1 MSFSK
6 VALLFVSLLLASAL
20 YADIKDEAQA
30 KASKIADVEAELNK
44 ENADASAAKDQKW
57 KSCVAGHL
65 GAVKNLVSSASGIA
79 SKIVALVAAGK
90 VAEAQGQLVILN
102 GMAESADKAL
112 AAAQSCER
120 SNQTQAK
127 TEQQNSAARVSISS
141 TMSLSMGTD
150 MPTELNRGAMEG
162 SDSADAA
169 GIDASGVIQTTNDGS
184 STMDITASTAAA
196 TTETPEDASQV
207 VPEEIVPD
215 QEDQSPT
222 M

>member
-6 VALLFVSLLLASAL
+6 VFLLFVSLLLASAL
-20 YADIKDEAQA
+20 YADIKDDAQA

-44 ENADASAAKDQKW
+44 ESADASAAKDQKW
-57 KSCVAGHL
+57 KACVNTNL
-65 GAVKNLVSSASGIA
+65 SSVKGLVSSASGIV

-102 GMAESADKAL
+102 GMAESADKYL
-112 AAAQSCER
+112 AAGQSCER
-120 SNQTQAK
+120 SNQAQTK
-127 TEQQNSAARVSISS
+127 SEQQNTAIKATLSSA
-141 TMSLSMGTD
+141 MNLSVGND
-150 MPTELNRGAMEG
+150 MPTEINRGAMEG

-169 GIDASGVIQTTNDGS
+169 GIDASGVIQTSNDGS
-184 STMDITASTAAA
+184 ANVDIAA
-196 TTETPEDASQV
+196 TATETPEDASQI
-207 VPEEIVPD
+207 EQVPD

>member
-6 VALLFVSLLLASAL
+6 IFLLFVSLLLASAL
-20 YADIKDEAQA
+20 YADIKDDAQA

-44 ENADASAAKDQKW
+44 ANADASAAKDQKW
-57 KSCVAGHL
+57 KSCVSGHL
-65 GAVKNLVSSASGIA
+65 GSVKNLVSSASGVV

-90 VAEAQGQLVILN
+90 LAEAQGQLVILN
-102 GMAESADKAL
+102 GMAESAEKSL

-120 SNQTQAK
+120 SNQTQTK
-127 TEQQNSAARVSISS
+127 TEQQTVARVTVSS
-141 TMSLSMGTD
+141 ALNLSMGND
-150 MPTELNRGAMEG
+150 MPTEINRGSMEG

-169 GIDASGVIQTTNDGS
+169 GIDASGVIQTANDGS
-184 STMDITASTAAA
+184 STNEITAAP
-196 TTETPEDASQV
+196 TETPEDASQL
-207 VPEEIVPD
+207 EQVPD

>member
-6 VALLFVSLLLASAL
+6 FILLFVSLLLASAL
-20 YADIKDEAQA
+20 YADIKDDAQA

-44 ENADASAAKDQKW
+44 ASADASAAKDQKW
-57 KSCVAGHL
+57 KSCVSGHL
-65 GAVKNLVSSASGIA
+65 GSVKNLVSSASGIA

-90 VAEAQGQLVILN
+90 IAEAQGQLVILN
-102 GMAESADKAL
+102 GMAESAEKSL

-120 SNQTQAK
+120 SNQTQSK
-127 TEQQNSAARVSISS
+127 TEQQTAVRASVSSA
-141 TMSLSMGTD
+141 MSLSMGND
-150 MPTELNRGAMEG
+150 MPTEISRGAMEG

-169 GIDASGVIQTTNDGS
+169 NIDASGVIQTTNDGS
-184 STMDITASTAAA
+184 AANDIVATATAA
-196 TTETPEDASQV
+196 ETPEDASQV
-207 VPEEIVPD
+207 EQVPD

>member
-6 VALLFVSLLLASAL
+6 VFLLFVSLLLASAL
-20 YADIKDEAQA
+20 YADIKDDAQA

-44 ENADASAAKDQKW
+44 ESADASAAKDQKW

-65 GAVKNLVSSASGIA
+65 GNDKNLVSSASGIA
-79 SKIVALVAAGK
+79 SKIVALVASGK

-102 GMAESADKAL
+102 GMAESAEKSL

-120 SNQTQAK
+120 SNQTQTK
-127 TEQQNSAARVSISS
+127 TEQQNAVARVTVSS
-141 TMSLSMGTD
+141 AFSLSMGND
-150 MPTELNRGAMEG
+150 MPTEINRGAMEG

-169 GIDASGVIQTTNDGS
+169 GIDASGVIQTANDGS
-184 STMDITASTAAA
+184 SANEIVATTAA
-196 TTETPEDASQV
+196 ETPEDASQI
-207 VPEEIVPD
+207 EQVPD
-215 QEDQSPT
+215 REDQSPT

>member
-6 VALLFVSLLLASAL
+6 VFLLFVSLLLASAL
-20 YADIKDEAQA
+20 YADIKDDAQA

-44 ENADASAAKDQKW
+44 ESADASAAKDQKW

-65 GAVKNLVSSASGIA
+65 GNVKNLVSSASGIA
-79 SKIVALVAAGK
+79 SKIVALVASGK

-102 GMAESADKAL
+102 GMAESAEKSL

-120 SNQTQAK
+120 SNQTQTK
-127 TEQQNSAARVSISS
+127 TEQQNGIARVTVSS
-141 TMSLSMGTD
+141 ALNLSMGND
-150 MPTELNRGAMEG
+150 MPTEINRGAMEG

-169 GIDASGVIQTTNDGS
+169 GIDASGVIQTANDGS
-184 STMDITASTAAA
+184 SANEIVATTAA
-196 TTETPEDASQV
+196 ETPEDASQI
-207 VPEEIVPD
+207 EQVPD

>member
-6 VALLFVSLLLASAL
+6 FILLFVSLLLASAL
-20 YADIKDEAQA
+20 YADIKDDAQA

-57 KSCVAGHL
+57 KTCVAGPL
-65 GAVKNLVSSASGIA
+65 GEVKGLVSSAAGIA
-79 SKIVALVAAGK
+79 AKIVTLATAGK
-90 VAEAQGQLVILN
+90 LAEAQGQLVILN
-102 GMAESADKAL
+102 GMAESAEKAL
-112 AAAQSCER
+112 AAAKSCER
-120 SNQTQAK
+120 SNQAQTK
-127 TEQQNSAARVSISS
+127 TEQQNVVKVTVSSA
-141 TMSLSMGTD
+141 MNLSMGND
-150 MPTELNRGAMEG
+150 MPTEINRGSMEG

-169 GIDASGVIQTTNDGS
+169 GIDASGVIQTANDGS
-184 STMDITASTAAA
+184 AANDIAAA
-196 TTETPEDASQV
+196 TATAAETPEDASQV

>member
-6 VALLFVSLLLASAL
+6 FILLFVSLLLASAL
-20 YADIKDEAQA
+20 YADIKDDAQA

-57 KSCVAGHL
+57 KTCVARPL
-65 GAVKNLVSSASGIA
+65 GEVKGLVSSAAGIA
-79 SKIVALVAAGK
+79 SKIATLVAAGK
-90 VAEAQGQLVILN
+90 MAEAQGQLVILN
-102 GMAESADKAL
+102 GMAESAEKAL

-120 SNQTQAK
+120 SNQAQTK
-127 TEQQNSAARVSISS
+127 TEQQNVVKVTVSSA
-141 TMSLSMGTD
+141 MNLSMGND
-150 MPTELNRGAMEG
+150 MPTEINRGSMEG

-169 GIDASGVIQTTNDGS
+169 GIDASGVIQTANDGS
-184 STMDITASTAAA
+184 AANDIVAAA
-196 TTETPEDASQV
+196 TAAETPEDASQV

>member
-6 VALLFVSLLLASAL
+6 IFLLFVSLLLASAL
-20 YADIKDEAQA
+20 YADIKDDAQA

-44 ENADASAAKDQKW
+44 ANADASAAKDQKW
-57 KSCVAGHL
+57 KSCVSGHL
-65 GAVKNLVSSASGIA
+65 GSVKNLVSSASGVV

-90 VAEAQGQLVILN
+90 LAEAQGQLVILN
-102 GMAESADKAL
+102 GMAESAEKSL

-120 SNQTQAK
+120 SNQTQTK
-127 TEQQNSAARVSISS
+127 TEQQTVARVTVSS
-141 TMSLSMGTD
+141 ALNLSMGND
-150 MPTELNRGAMEG
+150 MPTEINRGSMEG

-184 STMDITASTAAA
+184 STNEITAAP
-196 TTETPEDASQV
+196 TETPEDASQV
-207 VPEEIVPD
+207 EQVPD

>member
-6 VALLFVSLLLASAL
+6 FILLFVSLLLASAL
-20 YADIKDEAQA
+20 YADIKDDAQA

-44 ENADASAAKDQKW
+44 ASADASAAKDQKW
-57 KSCVAGHL
+57 KSCVSGHL
-65 GAVKNLVSSASGIA
+65 GSVKNLVSSASGIA

-90 VAEAQGQLVILN
+90 IAEAQGQLVILN
-102 GMAESADKAL
+102 GMAESAEKSL

-120 SNQTQAK
+120 SNQTQSK
-127 TEQQNSAARVSISS
+127 TEQQSAVRASVSSA
-141 TMSLSMGTD
+141 MSLSMGND
-150 MPTELNRGAMEG
+150 MPTEISRGAMEG

-169 GIDASGVIQTTNDGS
+169 NIDASGVIQTTNDGS
-184 STMDITASTAAA
+184 AANDIVATATAA
-196 TTETPEDASQV
+196 ETPEDASQV
-207 VPEEIVPD
+207 EQVPD

>member
-6 VALLFVSLLLASAL
+6 VFLLFVSLLLASAL
-20 YADIKDEAQA
+20 YADIKDDAQA

-44 ENADASAAKDQKW
+44 ESADASAAKDQKW

-65 GAVKNLVSSASGIA
+65 GNVKNLVSSASGIA
-79 SKIVALVAAGK
+79 SKIVALVASGK

-102 GMAESADKAL
+102 GMAESAEKAL

-127 TEQQNSAARVSISS
+127 AEQQNGPVRVTVSSA
-141 TMSLSMGTD
+141 MNLSMGND
-150 MPTELNRGAMEG
+150 MPTEINRGSMEG

-169 GIDASGVIQTTNDGS
+169 GIDASGVIQTSNDGS
-184 STMDITASTAAA
+184 SANEITASTATPA
-196 TTETPEDASQV
+196 ETPEDASQV
-207 VPEEIVPD
+207 VPEEILPD

>member
-6 VALLFVSLLLASAL
+6 VFLLFVSLLLASAL
-20 YADIKDEAQA
+20 YADIKDDAQA

-44 ENADASAAKDQKW
+44 ESADASAAKDQKW

-65 GAVKNLVSSASGIA
+65 GNVKNLVSSASGIA
-79 SKIVALVAAGK
+79 SKIVALVASGK

-102 GMAESADKAL
+102 GMAESAEKSL

-120 SNQTQAK
+120 SNQTQTK
-127 TEQQNSAARVSISS
+127 TEQQNAVARVTVSS
-141 TMSLSMGTD
+141 AFSLSMGND
-150 MPTELNRGAMEG
+150 MPTEINRGAMEG

-169 GIDASGVIQTTNDGS
+169 GIDASGVIQTANDGS
-184 STMDITASTAAA
+184 SANEIVATTAA
-196 TTETPEDASQV
+196 ETPEDASQI
-207 VPEEIVPD
+207 EQVPD
-215 QEDQSPT
+215 REDQSPT

>member
-6 VALLFVSLLLASAL
+6 IFLLFVSLLLASAL
-20 YADIKDEAQA
+20 YADIKDDAQA

-44 ENADASAAKDQKW
+44 ANADASAAKDQKW
-57 KSCVAGHL
+57 KSCVSGHL
-65 GAVKNLVSSASGIA
+65 GSVKNLVSSASGVV

-90 VAEAQGQLVILN
+90 LAEAQGQLVILN
-102 GMAESADKAL
+102 GMAESAEKSL

-120 SNQTQAK
+120 SNQTQTK
-127 TEQQNSAARVSISS
+127 TEQQTVARVTVSS
-141 TMSLSMGTD
+141 ALNLSMGND
-150 MPTELNRGAMEG
+150 MPTEINRGSMEG

-169 GIDASGVIQTTNDGS
+169 GIDASGVIQTANDAS
-184 STMDITASTAAA
+184 AANEITATA
-196 TTETPEDASQV
+196 TETPEDASQV
-207 VPEEIVPD
+207 EQVPD

>member
-6 VALLFVSLLLASAL
+6 IFLLFVSLLLASAL
-20 YADIKDEAQA
+20 YADIKDDAQA

-44 ENADASAAKDQKW
+44 ANADASAAKDQKW
-57 KSCVAGHL
+57 KSCVSGHL
-65 GAVKNLVSSASGIA
+65 GSVKNLVSSASGVV

-90 VAEAQGQLVILN
+90 LAEAQGQLVILN
-102 GMAESADKAL
+102 GMAESAEKSL

-120 SNQTQAK
+120 SNQTQTK
-127 TEQQNSAARVSISS
+127 TEQQTVARVTVSS
-141 TMSLSMGTD
+141 ALNLSMGND
-150 MPTELNRGAMEG
+150 MPTEISRGSMEG

-169 GIDASGVIQTTNDGS
+169 GIDASGVIQTANDAS
-184 STMDITASTAAA
+184 AANEITATA
-196 TTETPEDASQV
+196 TETPEDASQV
-207 VPEEIVPD
+207 EQVPD

>member
-6 VALLFVSLLLASAL
+6 FILLFVSLLLASAL
-20 YADIKDEAQA
+20 YADIKDDAQA

-44 ENADASAAKDQKW
+44 ASADASAAKDQKW
-57 KSCVAGHL
+57 KSCVSGHL
-65 GAVKNLVSSASGIA
+65 GSVKNLVSSASGIA

-90 VAEAQGQLVILN
+90 IAEAQGQLVILN
-102 GMAESADKAL
+102 GMAESAEKSL

-120 SNQTQAK
+120 SNQTQSK
-127 TEQQNSAARVSISS
+127 TERQSAVRASVSSA
-141 TMSLSMGTD
+141 MSLSMGND
-150 MPTELNRGAMEG
+150 MPTEINRGAMEG

-169 GIDASGVIQTTNDGS
+169 NIDASGVIQTTNDGS
-184 STMDITASTAAA
+184 SSEEITAAA
-196 TTETPEDASQV
+196 AETPEDASQV
-207 VPEEIVPD
+207 EQVPD

>member
-6 VALLFVSLLLASAL
+6 FILLFVSLLLASAL
-20 YADIKDEAQA
+20 YADIKDDAQA

-57 KSCVAGHL
+57 KTCVAGPL
-65 GAVKNLVSSASGIA
+65 GEVKGLVSSAAGIA
-79 SKIVALVAAGK
+79 SKIATLVAAGK
-90 VAEAQGQLVILN
+90 MAEAQGQLVILN
-102 GMAESADKAL
+102 GMAESAEKAL

-120 SNQTQAK
+120 SNQAQTK
-127 TEQQNSAARVSISS
+127 TEQQNVVKVTVSSA
-141 TMSLSMGTD
+141 MNLSMGND
-150 MPTELNRGAMEG
+150 MPTEINRGSMEG

-169 GIDASGVIQTTNDGS
+169 GIDASGVIQTANDGS
-184 STMDITASTAAA
+184 AANDIAA
-196 TTETPEDASQV
+196 TTTAAETPEDASQV

>member
-6 VALLFVSLLLASAL
+6 IFLLFVSLLLASAL
-20 YADIKDEAQA
+20 YADIKDDAQA

-44 ENADASAAKDQKW
+44 ANADASAAKDQKW
-57 KSCVAGHL
+57 KSCVSGHL
-65 GAVKNLVSSASGIA
+65 GSVKNLVSSASGVV

-90 VAEAQGQLVILN
+90 LAEAQGQLVILN
-102 GMAESADKAL
+102 GMAESAEKSL

-120 SNQTQAK
+120 SNQTQTK
-127 TEQQNSAARVSISS
+127 TEQQTVARVTVSS
-141 TMSLSMGTD
+141 ALNLSMGND
-150 MPTELNRGAMEG
+150 MPTEINRGSMEG

-169 GIDASGVIQTTNDGS
+169 GIDASGVIQTTNDAS
-184 STMDITASTAAA
+184 AANEITATA
-196 TTETPEDASQV
+196 TETPEDASQV
-207 VPEEIVPD
+207 EQVPD

>member
-6 VALLFVSLLLASAL
+6 FILLFVSLLLASAL
-20 YADIKDEAQA
+20 YADIKDDAQA

-44 ENADASAAKDQKW
+44 ASADASAAKDQKW
-57 KSCVAGHL
+57 KSCVSGHL
-65 GAVKNLVSSASGIA
+65 GSVKNLVSSASGIA
-79 SKIVALVAAGK
+79 SKIATLVAAGK
-90 VAEAQGQLVILN
+90 IAEAQGQLVILN
-102 GMAESADKAL
+102 GMAESAEKAL

-120 SNQTQAK
+120 SNQAQTK
-127 TEQQNSAARVSISS
+127 TEQQNVVKVTVTSA
-141 TMSLSMGTD
+141 MNLSMGND
-150 MPTELNRGAMEG
+150 MPTEINRGSMEG

-169 GIDASGVIQTTNDGS
+169 GIDASGVIQTANDGS
-184 STMDITASTAAA
+184 AANDIAAA
-196 TTETPEDASQV
+196 TATAAETPEDASQV

>member
-6 VALLFVSLLLASAL
+6 FILLFVSLLLASAL
-20 YADIKDEAQA
+20 YADIKDDAQA

-57 KSCVAGHL
+57 KTCVAGPL
-65 GAVKNLVSSASGIA
+65 GEVKGLVSSAAGIA
-79 SKIVALVAAGK
+79 SKIATLVAAGK
-90 VAEAQGQLVILN
+90 MTEAQGQLVILN
-102 GMAESADKAL
+102 GMAESAEKAL

-120 SNQTQAK
+120 SNQAQTK
-127 TEQQNSAARVSISS
+127 TEQQNVVKVTVSSA
-141 TMSLSMGTD
+141 MNLSMGND
-150 MPTELNRGAMEG
+150 MPTEINRGSMEG

-169 GIDASGVIQTTNDGS
+169 GIDASGVIQTANDGS
-184 STMDITASTAAA
+184 AANDIAAAA
-196 TTETPEDASQV
+196 TAAETPEDASQV